1 MHRKLGYPEELSYIY
16 GVNKARSRK
25 TKQKIKVMINTE
37 NLQSAKF
44 MSKEVI
50 NNAAPSVFTTI
61 PSDEVSDKYT
71 HIPTEK
77 VIDDMDSLGWGVV
90 EAKEVKARTKHTK
103 GFQKHLLVFRN
114 NDIVIKGE
122 DGDTVFPQILLTNSH
137 DGKNAFTFTAGLFR
151 MICENSLV
159 IADTEF
165 EDVKMRHM
173 GYTFEDLQSMI
184 KEMVEKLPL
193 TVESM
198 NKMKSVELEGEKV
211 LELAKSLLD
220 IRVKGSDNTISDEA
234 IGEVLESQRNE
245 DRGNGLWEVFNRV
258 QENII
263 EGNFHYRTKSG
274 KVRQARIVKNFKQD
288 LDLNRKM
295 FSKALEFAC

>member
-1 MHRKLGYPEELSYIY
+1 LLKLKKLKLELNI
-16 GVNKARSRK
+16 
-25 TKQKIKVMINTE
+25 QKDFK
-37 NLQSAKF
+37 S
-44 MSKEVI
+44 S
-50 NNAAPSVFTTI
+50 
-61 PSDEVSDKYT
+61 SD
-71 HIPTEK
+71 
-77 VIDDMDSLGWGVV
+77 
-90 EAKEVKARTKHTK
+90 
-103 GFQKHLLVFRN
+103 LVFRN
-114 NDIVIKGE
+114 DDIVINGA

-151 MICENSLV
+151 LICENGLV
-159 IADTEF
+159 IADETF

-173 GYTFEDLQSMI
+173 GYTFEDLQEMI

-198 NKMKSVELEGEKV
+198 NKMKDIELEGEKV